1 VARHLLKEGVVL
13 KNVTVNYKR
22 DGMNRVLLFFILL
35 VVPFSKSPAQEK
47 GFDEQAFFAN
57 MQTSYYSLAGTGIQ
71 NFVALV
77 SSSKMQTF
85 ARQAW
90 KNKDVFPLQ
99 LIWFNPNKIYL
110 SQQGV
115 PSIPKGKYK
124 EYQDLLKGLKM
135 QVKGLLV
142 DLQRFYFQG
151 LYNSISGDYIL
162 KHNDKEVQ
170 ITQIQHIGNVTT
182 KLKYLF
188 GLNGLLL
195 YNEIS
200 YPSQNKVITVYPKF
214 RTVKNQWLC
223 DGWSVQTFING
234 EVESGFDLKLTS
246 QLVNNVYVPVDISLE
261 VQKAE
266 KKGQTFVDKV
276 ILRNYLFN
284 QSIRFVNPAGN

>member
-1 VARHLLKEGVVL
+1 MKKILLSIIL
-13 KNVTVNYKR
+13 IVTV
-22 DGMNRVLLFFILL
+22 IIA
-35 VVPFSKSPAQEK
+35 KSPAQEK

-57 MQTSYYSLAGTGIQ
+57 MQTSYYALAGTGIQ

-77 SSSKMQTF
+77 SSARMQTF
-85 ARQAW
+85 AQQFW
-90 KNKDVFPLQ
+90 KNKEVFPLQ
-99 LIWFNPNKIYL
+99 LIWFNPNKIYI

-115 PSIPKGKYK
+115 PSIPKGKYQ
-124 EYQDLLKGLKM
+124 EYQDLLKGLKT

-170 ITQIQHIGNVTT
+170 ITQMQHIGKLTT

-200 YPSQNKVITVYPKF
+200 YSSQNKLITVYPKF
-214 RTVKNQWLC
+214 RTVKNKWLC
-223 DGWSVQTFING
+223 DGWSVQTYING
-234 EVESGFDLKLTS
+234 QVESGFNLKLTS
-246 QLVNNVYVPVDISLE
+246 QLVNNVYVPVDITLE

-266 KKGQTFVDKV
+266 KKGQTFVDQL
-276 ILRNYLFN
+276 IFRNYLFN
-284 QSIRFVNPAGN
+284 QSIQFVNPATH